1 MDLNRWPFI
10 KILLG
15 AITGLLVLFYCYG
28 LNLGAIELLHF
39 VVGVAALWLP
49 LGGWLYLLLRD
60 EVPDRTVRLAFSAGV
75 SYALT
80 TLFFFAAATLQVSWL
95 FYCAQI
101 GAGAGL
107 ILYVFKSRRTLASR
121 ARSLR
126 RFDWILA
133 ALIAASMVVN
143 VPVQSV
149 WRDAPTGGMIYAG
162 WPDQLYHV
170 GQAYE
175 LARHVPPRQAT
186 IRGGTPER
194 AYHHFMALTTM
205 LVSRYAGQHDM
216 LRAHLIYHYGLIQIF
231 ICLLLYAIGK
241 TLAASRAAGYCTL
254 ALMYLAVPP
263 APNLWQVAPLFP
275 YFYFTVFPHLTSG
288 LDPVTL
294 TSPQMYSG
302 LVVLYA
308 GLLGTL
314 LLLERVFRRR
324 RVPVVTFM
332 TALTFAAVL
341 LFRVHI
347 AIAMLPAFVFVM
359 LYLWRKKQQPAFLIA
374 AFSTVAVTYLLYL
387 EMRLPVYLH
396 GTTNMHVG
404 YNALNESVPFI
415 NTWPFSSQSHHYL
428 RKLIAQPDVMK
439 WAWEAISISMFS
451 LLNIVGIPLLIA
463 TAIYLASQRARSIF
477 GPFNFLVI
485 YGIATSICFAI
496 FLSSDYDKYSIGGQ
510 FPLHTRWYLFPFA
523 GVALWT
529 VWRFLQ
535 KRLFWPATI
544 GTCLACLVVV
554 AGFWY
559 RIAGPISSLAKGIQQ
574 ASVRITAD
582 EWLAFIYLKTHTPPD
597 SIILTNRSWGF
608 QFYIVSGL
616 AGRAAYLE
624 QPGNVVDQQAL
635 RLNPS
640 DDRLA
645 LMTALRSSTSDDQ
658 FSRLLRSTP
667 ITHLLEFEDD
677 RWPAH
682 PADCLT
688 RLWESPEQRV
698 VIWKVTSAPH
708 SWTAF

>member
-1 MDLNRWPFI
+1 MDLSRRLFT

-15 AITGLLVLFYCYG
+15 CITGLLALFYCQD
-28 LNLGAIELLHF
+28 LNLGAIELLRF
-39 VVGVAALWLP
+39 VIGAAALWVP

-80 TLFFFAAATLQVSWL
+80 TLFFFAAATLHVSWL

-101 GAGAGL
+101 GAAAGL
-107 ILYVFKSRRTLASR
+107 ILYAFKSRRTLASR

-133 ALIAASMVVN
+133 ALVAASMVVN

-149 WRDAPTGGMIYAG
+149 WRRDASTGGMIYAG
-162 WPDQLYHV
+162 WPDHLYHV

-175 LARHVPPRQAT
+175 LARHIPPRQAT

-194 AYHHFMALTTM
+194 AYHHFMSLTTM
-205 LVSRYAGQHDM
+205 LVGRYAGQPDM
-216 LRAHLIYHYGLIQIF
+216 LRAHLIYHYGVIQIF
-231 ICLLLYAIGK
+231 MCLLLYAIGK

-263 APNLWQVAPLFP
+263 ALNLWPVASL
-275 YFYFTVFPHLTSG
+275 FYFVVFPHLTSG

-308 GLLGTL
+308 GLLGML
-314 LLLERVFRRR
+314 LLLERVFRGDQA
-324 RVPVVTFM
+324 PVVTFV

-341 LFRVHI
+341 RFRVHI
-347 AIAMLPAFVFVM
+347 AIAVLPAFVFVM
-359 LYLWRKKQQPAFLIA
+359 LYLWRKKHQPAFLIA
-374 AFSTVAVTYLLYL
+374 AFSTAAVACLLYL

-396 GTTNMHVG
+396 GTINMRVG
-404 YNALNESVPFI
+404 YNGLNEFIPFI
-415 NTWPFSSQSHHYL
+415 NTWPFCSPLHDYL
-428 RKLIAQPDVMK
+428 RKLIAQPDMIK
-439 WAWEAISISMFS
+439 WAWEAISVSMFS
-451 LLNIVGIPLLIA
+451 FLNIVGIPLLIA
-463 TAIYLASQRARSIF
+463 SAIYLASQRARSIF

-485 YGIATSICFAI
+485 YGLATSICFAI
-496 FLSSDYDKYSIGGQ
+496 LLSSEYDKYSIGGQ
-510 FPLHTRWYLFPFA
+510 LPLHTRWYLFPFT
-523 GVALWT
+523 GVALWM
-529 VWRFLQ
+529 VWRFLE
-535 KRLFWPATI
+535 KRFSLPASI

-554 AGFWY
+554 GGFWY
-559 RIAGPISSLAKGIQQ
+559 RLHGPISPLAKFNHLS
-574 ASVRITAD
+574 SVRITAD

-597 SIILTNRSWGF
+597 SVVLTDRSWGF
-608 QFYIVSGL
+608 QLFVLSGL
-616 AGRAAYLE
+616 AGRAAFLE
-624 QPGNVVDQQAL
+624 HPGNAEDQQAL

-645 LMTALRSSTSDDQ
+645 LMTALRSSTSDEQ

-667 ITHLLEFEDD
+667 ITHLLEFEDHP
-677 RWPAH
+677 WPAH
-682 PADCLT
+682 PPDCLT
-688 RLWESPEQRV
+688 RLWESPEQKA
-698 VIWKVTSAPH
+698 VIWKVAPASH
-708 SWTAF
+708 F